1 VLNENEQTIV
11 LVLSSSTM
19 SITNDQQF
27 LAEDDDGDDISDG
40 GELRV
45 ACNAVLSLISSTC
58 AIGLLVPAVMLIWS
72 ALPIEP
78 LVPVV
83 TMLPLMVNT
92 RLKVNTSFLQ
102 QWMLPGT
109 GGLPLPAPLTDS
121 KKVGAGGKQV
131 VARST
136 KAVAGD
142 VEREAAPVRLRDTSS
157 WSTRFA
163 R

>member
-1 VLNENEQTIV
+1 
-11 LVLSSSTM
+11 
-19 SITNDQQF
+19 
-27 LAEDDDGDDISDG
+27 
-40 GELRV
+40 
-45 ACNAVLSLISSTC
+45 
-58 AIGLLVPAVMLIWS
+58 MLIWS

-102 QWMLPGT
+102 LWMLPDT
-109 GGLPLPAPLTDS
+109 GGPPLLAPLTDS

-131 VARST
+131 VARRT

-142 VEREAAPVRLRDTSS
+142 AEREAAPVRLRDTSS
-157 WSTRFA
+157 WSARFA